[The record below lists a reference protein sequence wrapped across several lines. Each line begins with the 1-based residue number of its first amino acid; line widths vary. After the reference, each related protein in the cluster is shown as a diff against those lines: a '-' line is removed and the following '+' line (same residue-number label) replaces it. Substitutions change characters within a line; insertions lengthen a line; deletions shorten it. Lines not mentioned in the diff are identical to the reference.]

1 MIIEISVVVIALTF
15 LALAIYLI
23 KLTSQAQRSIQLM
36 QMDVQNMAIELL
48 RLVQNANQFISTD
61 LHSVSEETTQLIHKL
76 TDLSSDINNKSH
88 SLNFLFKPFSF
99 LTSKLSGDS
108 SSDKNVSIPQL
119 LKWIASGVLLI
130 KATKGFIHGKRK

>member
-1 MIIEISVVVIALTF
+1 MIIEISIAVIALTF

-23 KLTSQAQRSIQLM
+23 RLTSQAQRSIQLM
-36 QMDVQNMAIELL
+36 QLDVQNMTIELL
-48 RLVQNANQFISTD
+48 RLVQNANQFITTD
-61 LHSVSEETTQLIHKL
+61 LHNVSEETTQFINKL

-108 SSDKNVSIPQL
+108 SSDKTVSIPEL

>member
-1 MIIEISVVVIALTF
+1 MIIEISVAVIALTF

-23 KLTSQAQRSIQLM
+23 KLSSQAQRSIQLI
-36 QMDVQNMAIELL
+36 QLDVQNMTIELL

-61 LHSVSEETTQLIHKL
+61 LHSVSEETAQLIHKL

-108 SSDKNVSIPQL
+108 SSDSNISIPQL
-119 LKWIASGVLLI
+119 LKWIASGVLLL
-130 KATKGFIHGKRK
+130 KTTKGFIHGKRK

>member
-1 MIIEISVVVIALTF
+1 MIIEISVAVIALTF

-23 KLTSQAQRSIQLM
+23 RLTSQAQRSIQLI
-36 QMDVQNMAIELL
+36 QLDVQNMTIELL
-48 RLVQNANQFISTD
+48 RLVQSANQFISTD

-108 SSDKNVSIPQL
+108 SSDTNVSIPQL